1 MSEKVTIEHGNEF
14 INRMKELKWDDVKT
28 CKNIT
33 DLYVNSVLSQTPVD
47 YSKCIVDKNL
57 NNKKT

>member
-14 INRMKELKWDDVKT
+14 INRIKELKWDDVKT

-33 DLYVNSVLSQTPVD
+33 DLYVNFGAFTNIRGLF
-47 YSKCIVDKNL
+47 KMHCG
-57 NNKKT
+57 